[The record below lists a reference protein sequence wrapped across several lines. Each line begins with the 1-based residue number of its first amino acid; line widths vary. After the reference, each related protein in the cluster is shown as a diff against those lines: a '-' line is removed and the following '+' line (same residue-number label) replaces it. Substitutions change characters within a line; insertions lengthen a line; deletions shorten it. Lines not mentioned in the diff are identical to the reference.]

1 MCVCECDG
9 GDYSGAMVGVVEYIV
24 AEERSPL
31 IIAIISLFT
40 RRAPFHFTGRFLSL
54 FLSRLELKSAPTR

>member
-1 MCVCECDG
+1 MCVNAMD
-9 GDYSGAMVGVVEYIV
+9 DYSAAILGVVEYIV

-40 RRAPFHFTGRFLSL
+40 RRAPFHFTGRFVSL
-54 FLSRLELKSAPTR
+54 FLSLLGLKSAPTR